1 MDQNINKENPLDAL
15 VMNQQEQYSSLH
27 TNPQNYRTIE
37 EFKNYL
43 RHELESNLTLEHP
56 IFSELSHPQS
66 IELLR
71 LMVLQGYQLTKMFAR
86 YVAMLYYN
94 CPVSKEFELD
104 RMKLAANLYEE
115 ETGKLSK
122 TAGHLQLMQRFAF
135 SIGLTE
141 KELESTTPVP
151 ETQELIN
158 YRLELVSNP
167 QTFHMG
173 AAAIM
178 IASEGQ
184 NLEKKNG
191 KDRHQ
196 LLPDGLKLSDH
207 DLAFF
212 TVHAAEDVHH
222 VRDGIEI
229 VAKLCQNRKM
239 QEEAVQAIHQTC
251 ARFWRFYDGI
261 QRVYK
266 LDRTHL
272 PI

>member
-1 MDQNINKENPLDAL
+1 MDQNIKKENPFDRLF
-15 VMNQQEQYSSLH
+15 MNQEEQYSSLY
-27 TNPQNYRTIE
+27 TNLQNSRKIE
-37 EFKNYL
+37 EFKKYL

-56 IFSELSHPQS
+56 IFSELSRPTS
-66 IELLR
+66 VELLQ

-115 ETGKLSK
+115 ETGRLSK
-122 TAGHLQLMQRFAF
+122 TTGHLQLMQRFAR
-135 SIGLTE
+135 SIRLTE
-141 KELESTTPVP
+141 EELESATPQP
-151 ETQELIN
+151 ETLDLIN

-167 QTFHMG
+167 KTFHMG
-173 AAAIM
+173 AAAVM

-196 LLPDGLKLSDH
+196 LLPDGLKLNDY

-212 TVHAAEDVHH
+212 TVHAAEDVYH
-222 VRDGIEI
+222 VRDGIEL
-229 VAKLCQNRKM
+229 VAKLCQNQKM

-266 LDRTHL
+266 SKKTHPL
-272 PI
+272 I